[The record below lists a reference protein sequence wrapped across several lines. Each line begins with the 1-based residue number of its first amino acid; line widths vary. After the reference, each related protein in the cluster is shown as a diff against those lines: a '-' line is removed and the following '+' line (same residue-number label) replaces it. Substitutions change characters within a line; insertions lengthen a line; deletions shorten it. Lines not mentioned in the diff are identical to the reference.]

1 MSVEFRQRK
10 PGEYGQIIW
19 KRKWLII
26 LPAIAV
32 AAAVAIVV
40 WRLPNVYESTT
51 LLIVKPPTISD
62 KIVPTLSDSD
72 LSMRINSI
80 NQVVLSRSVLEP
92 LILKYNLYQRERQNG
107 EPMENVVERMRNTVA
122 LEIEKGRDDNI
133 PAFRISYRERDP
145 RITQAVTAELASQY
159 VNAQTRD
166 MQKEG
171 SLTKEFF
178 DQQLAEAKVQL
189 DALDQKRLQYMSE
202 HVDSLPSSAQALLA
216 RYTGLREQQKS
227 LTAEI
232 GRLNDR
238 RTSLSGQ
245 LNDLREQSQRD
256 NTEIAQQLGDPKA
269 TPAYGALVT
278 RKAALEAE
286 YENMKSTLKEANPDV
301 KAKKAELNAVVR
313 EMKQMEDDAQAK
325 VEAIRKRRESSPDIR
340 INGIEREVEITGN
353 EINRLQGLLSDNSAQ
368 IADIDRRINELPSSE
383 VALDAMNRE
392 YGTKKLV
399 YDDLLMKSSRAN
411 LGSAVTSQAQ
421 GETIQVLDPANLPQS
436 HVAPKRLMLILMGLG
451 LGLGV
456 GLFCALAFEVPRLL
470 TIQTVEDA
478 AHYTGLPVL
487 VLVPELRTPQEARR
501 IPQRRLMLLAAGI
514 VATIISIPA
523 LAFALKLTRLLDRFV
538 S

>member
-1 MSVEFRQRK
+1 MSVDFRQRR
-10 PGEYGQIIW
+10 PGEYGRIIW

-51 LLIVKPPTISD
+51 LLIVKPPTIPD

-72 LSMRINSI
+72 LSLRINSI
-80 NQVVLSRSVLEP
+80 NQVVLSRSTLEP
-92 LILKYNLYQRERQNG
+92 LILKYNLYQRERLNG
-107 EPMENVVERMRNTVA
+107 EPMENVVEKMRDTVA
-122 LEIEKGRDDNI
+122 IEIEKGRDNNI
-133 PAFRISYRERDP
+133 PAFRIFYRERDP

-159 VNAQTRD
+159 VSAQTRD
-166 MQKEG
+166 LQQG
-171 SLTKEFF
+171 GAVTKEFF
-178 DQQLAEAKVQL
+178 DQQLAEAKARL
-189 DALDQKRLQYMSE
+189 DALDQKRVQYMQE

-216 RYTGLREQQKS
+216 QYTGLREQQKS
-227 LTAEI
+227 LTTEK

-245 LNDLREQSQRD
+245 LADVKEQAQRD
-256 NTEIAQQLGDPKA
+256 NIEIAEKLGDPKD
-269 TPAYGALVT
+269 TQAYGNLVT
-278 RKAALEAE
+278 RKATLEGE
-286 YENMKSTLKEANPDV
+286 LQNMLSSLKPGNPDV
-301 KAKKAELNAVVR
+301 KAKQIELDAVKR

-325 VEAIRKRRESSPDIR
+325 VEAIRRKRENNPDLR
-340 INGIEREVEITGN
+340 INGIERDIETTGN
-353 EINRLQGLLSDNSAQ
+353 EINRLQTLLDQNGAQ
-368 IADIDRRINELPSSE
+368 IGDIERRINDLPTSE

-392 YGTKKLV
+392 YATQKLV

-411 LGSAVTSQAQ
+411 LGSAVASQAQ

-436 HVAPKRLMLILMGLG
+436 HVAPKRLMLTLMGLG

-456 GLFCALAFEVPRLL
+456 GLFCAVAFEVPRLL

-487 VLVPELRTPQEARR
+487 VSVPELLTPQEARR
-501 IPQRRLMLLAAGI
+501 IPQRRMLLLVAGI

-523 LAFALKLTRLLDRFV
+523 LAFALKMTRLLDRFV
-538 S
+538 Q